1 MNLQEKNVDTTFEKY
16 KTLIDAIKS
25 KMPNVKLVLLN
36 IYYPPNVSKYNSLI
50 DKWNT
55 NIDLEYEYNDKNIY
69 ILNLSNLLKDPS
81 DFIFDIEPSITG
93 GEKIANKIL
102 TM

>member
-1 MNLQEKNVDTTFEKY
+1 MNLQQKQLDNTFEKY
-16 KTLIDAIKS
+16 KTLICAITTKL
-25 KMPNVKLVLLN
+25 PNVKLVLLN
-36 IYYPPNVSKYNSLI
+36 IYYPANTSKYYSLI

-55 NIDLEYEYNDKNIY
+55 NIDLEYESNNKNIY
-69 ILNLSNLLKDPS
+69 ILNLANLLKEPS
-81 DFIFDIEPSITG
+81 DFVFDIEPSITG